1 MVKWQLREEVISATR
16 ETVRFRFKT
25 TVADGVI
32 LYSRGTQGDF
42 LALQLKDNRML
53 LNIDLGQFTILQ
65 EYACSLHA
73 TASQSVGDCHLYH
86 GQAFPLTLQFL
97 YYTPLLPKFLKVAHM
112 CSH

>member
-65 EYACSLHA
+65 AY
-73 TASQSVGDCHLYH
+73 DKI
-86 GQAFPLTLQFL
+86 
-97 YYTPLLPKFLKVAHM
+97 YT
-112 CSH
+112 